1 MEIKV
6 MDLGKHKKWANHKPL
21 YPGLLNLQRQYMY
34 IWTLAKTCTESYHTY
49 AIYVLFYVI

>member
-34 IWTLAKTCTESYHTY
+34 I
-49 AIYVLFYVI
+49 